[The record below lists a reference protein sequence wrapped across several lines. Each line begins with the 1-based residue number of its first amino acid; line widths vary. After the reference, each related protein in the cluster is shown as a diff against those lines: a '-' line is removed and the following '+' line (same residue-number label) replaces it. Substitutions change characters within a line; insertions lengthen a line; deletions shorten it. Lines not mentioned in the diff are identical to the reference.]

1 MSQRQICIN
10 THVPLEGSSSPRSR
24 AVANGPACNR
34 GARDRHHRIRS
45 HGEQVETNVIN
56 KLRPRDRK
64 EKAQLSAER
73 AQKGASRLAR
83 AALLTRKFTIRH
95 SAKSD
100 NIAGTDPAL
109 VPAAFSQ
116 AGRRS
121 LRCQTRSGCDQ
132 FRKWALCNSCPNS
145 GCNAFFVLLC
155 EALRFLSEPRVKS
168 TKGFS
173 TPSRPQEI
181 HAALKVGSVLSGR
194 RHALRVAWKS
204 SWAAT
209 SRVHLF

>member
-1 MSQRQICIN
+1 MSQRQVCIN

-24 AVANGPACNR
+24 AVGNGPACNR

-95 SAKSD
+95 SADSD

-109 VPAAFSQ
+109 D
-116 AGRRS
+116 AGRILTGWS
-121 LRCQTRSGCDQ
+121 QITALSDPICCDQ
-132 FRKWALCNSCPNS
+132 EVGLVQQLPQFGMQRFFR
-145 GCNAFFVLLC
+145 FVMRGF
-155 EALRFLSEPRVKS
+155 EIPEPANL
-168 TKGFS
+168 G
-173 TPSRPQEI
+173 
-181 HAALKVGSVLSGR
+181 
-194 RHALRVAWKS
+194 
-204 SWAAT
+204 
-209 SRVHLF
+209 

>member
-1 MSQRQICIN
+1 MLLNERYLGRWFPMSQRQVCIN
-10 THVPLEGSSSPRSR
+10 TRVPLEGSSSPRSR

-34 GARDRHHRIRS
+34 GARDRHHRCIRS

-100 NIAGTDPAL
+100 NIAGADPAL
-109 VPAAFSQ
+109 D
-116 AGRRS
+116 AGRILTGWS
-121 LRCQTRSGCDQ
+121 QITALSDPICCDQ

-155 EALRFLSEPRVKS
+155 EALRFLSER
-168 TKGFS
+168 T
-173 TPSRPQEI
+173 
-181 HAALKVGSVLSGR
+181 
-194 RHALRVAWKS
+194 
-204 SWAAT
+204 
-209 SRVHLF
+209 